1 MEIIGVVE
9 GKYFDDLQVGDAF
22 GSSVTLTETH
32 LVLGSALFGD
42 FNPVHVNETF
52 VQKGPFQKR
61 IFPGPFTLGVM
72 ASSLGNFFAG
82 TAVAN
87 TNISGKFLKPVFAN
101 DTVTTRW
108 TIEALTYKEKLKAG
122 FVELAGRCVNQH
134 GHEVVESR
142 AVVLVHSKPNV
153 I

>member
-1 MEIIGVVE
+1 MAIIGVVE

-72 ASSLGNFFAG
+72 ASSLGNFFLRVQPWPTRTSA
-82 TAVAN
+82 AN
-87 TNISGKFLKPVFAN
+87 SSSRYSP
-101 DTVTTRW
+101 
-108 TIEALTYKEKLKAG
+108 TI
-122 FVELAGRCVNQH
+122 
-134 GHEVVESR
+134 
-142 AVVLVHSKPNV
+142 P
-153 I
+153 